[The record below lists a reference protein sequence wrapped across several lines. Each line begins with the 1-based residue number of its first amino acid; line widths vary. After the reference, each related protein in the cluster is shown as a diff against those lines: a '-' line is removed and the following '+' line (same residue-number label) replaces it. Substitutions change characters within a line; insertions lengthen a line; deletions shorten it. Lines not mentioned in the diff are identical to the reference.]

1 MRNSELTPYNGLGLF
16 TLLDDVLGK
25 AGFPE
30 ASFSLKVDVKEDE
43 NQLFVHADA
52 PGVKKEDI
60 KIEFNKGTLFITVEK
75 AQQNEKKE
83 GERVLLSERSYVKR
97 SRSLFLGDK
106 VDESN
111 ISAEFKDGVLEIV
124 LPKKESAKVVKQI
137 EVK

>member
-1 MRNSELTPYNGLGLF
+1 MRNSELAPYSGLGIF
-16 TLLDDVLGK
+16 NLLDDVFGK
-25 AGFPE
+25 AGFQE
-30 ASFSLKVDVKEDE
+30 ASLSLRVDVKEDE
-43 NQLFVHADA
+43 NQLVVHADA

-97 SRSLFLGDK
+97 ARSLFLGDK
-106 VDESN
+106 VDESQ
-111 ISAEFKDGVLEIV
+111 ISAEFKDGVLEVV
-124 LPKKESAKVVKQI
+124 LPKKESAKVVRQI

>member
-1 MRNSELTPYNGLGLF
+1 MRNSELAPYSGLGIF
-16 TLLDDVLGK
+16 SLLDDVLGK
-25 AGFPE
+25 AGFQE
-30 ASFSLKVDVKEDE
+30 ASLSLRVDVKEDE
-43 NQLFVHADA
+43 NQLVVHADA

-97 SRSLFLGDK
+97 ARSLFLGDK
-106 VDESN
+106 VDESQ
-111 ISAEFKDGVLEIV
+111 ISAEFKDGVLEVV
-124 LPKKESAKVVKQI
+124 LPKKESAKVVRQI